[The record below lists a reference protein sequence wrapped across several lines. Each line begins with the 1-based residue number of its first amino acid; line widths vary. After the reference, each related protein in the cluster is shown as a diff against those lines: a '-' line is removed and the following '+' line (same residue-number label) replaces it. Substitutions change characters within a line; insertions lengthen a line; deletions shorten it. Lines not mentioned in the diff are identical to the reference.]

1 MTSIGI
7 TPLSWPDPVTLV
19 IGYLRDTF
27 AALDVTQ
34 FPNVDGVTVSNRVPD
49 ARPVPCVRVQREGG
63 TMSQLHDVGR
73 LMIESWHDRDDKA
86 ADLCGITRDLLRI
99 MPGVVDGWTIHR
111 VEEVTG
117 PTALSDP
124 ISDSPRYFTVVE
136 ITVRAKPRTT

>member
-7 TPLSWPDPVTLV
+7 TPLSWPDPVTLA
-19 IGYLRDTF
+19 ITYLRTAF
-27 AALDVTQ
+27 AALDAGNY
-34 FPNVDGVTVSNRVPD
+34 PNAQGVTVSARVPD
-49 ARPVPCVRVQREGG
+49 DRPVPCVRVQREGG

-73 LMIESWHDRDDKA
+73 LMVESWHDRDDKA

-111 VEEVTG
+111 VEEITG

-136 ITVRAKPRTT
+136 LTIRAKPRT